1 VGTESAAEDVGGDHL
16 GGFSAVGAAQS
27 AFDVDPSESWGVTA
41 RAGGGK
47 PPRHVVGKGGN
58 RFSGGQRRG
67 GDSAFDQFGAAD
79 LVIEN
84 QDFLV
89 FDQESESGGE
99 AAL

>member
-1 VGTESAAEDVGGDHL
+1 
-16 GGFSAVGAAQS
+16 
-27 AFDVDPSESWGVTA
+27 
-41 RAGGGK
+41 
-47 PPRHVVGKGGN
+47 VGKGGN

-84 QDFLV
+84 QDLLV

>member
-1 VGTESAAEDVGGDHL
+1 VGT
-16 GGFSAVGAAQS
+16 
-27 AFDVDPSESWGVTA
+27 
-41 RAGGGK
+41 
-47 PPRHVVGKGGN
+47 GGN

-84 QDFLV
+84 QDLLV
-89 FDQESESGGE
+89 FDQESESDGE